1 MTPLPGTEGWGRY
14 SHVKEQF
21 LSWNFLSKEG
31 TCYVNRQG
39 PYNEGFQPWEIL
51 EGFPE
56 MVAPQ
61 LKSDGKTEA
70 NTGNLLSLSQMVVFE
85 LGLETQCPNTALAY
99 PKPICPRSEVAG
111 DGGQ

>member
-1 MTPLPGTEGWGRY
+1 MSKNSSLAGTF
-14 SHVKEQF
+14 F
-21 LSWNFLSKEG
+21 LRKGHS
-31 TCYVNRQG
+31 YVNRQG

-51 EGFPE
+51 EDFPE

-85 LGLETQCPNTALAY
+85 LGLETQCPNTVLAY

>member
-1 MTPLPGTEGWGRY
+1 MSKNSPLAGTF
-14 SHVKEQF
+14 F
-21 LSWNFLSKEG
+21 LRKGDSN
-31 TCYVNRQG
+31 VNRQG
-39 PYNEGFQPWEIL
+39 PYNEGFQPWEVL
-51 EGFPE
+51 EDFPE

-99 PKPICPRSEVAG
+99 SKPICPRSEAAG
-111 DGGQ
+111 DGGR